1 MKCLTCGLLETEV
14 ERYYCLRF
22 KKEIV
27 PDEAK
32 KESGWDCIY
41 HCRVL
46 TEAGEP
52 LTPRQHLILQDQ
64 DLRSKKMRGP
74 V

>member
-1 MKCLTCGLLETEV
+1 MKCSTCGLLEKDS
-14 ERYYCLRF
+14 ERLYCLRF
-22 KKEIV
+22 KKVVNQAEV
-27 PDEAK
+27 DGR
-32 KESGWDCIY
+32 SDWVCIY
-41 HCRVL
+41 YCKVI

-74 V
+74 L